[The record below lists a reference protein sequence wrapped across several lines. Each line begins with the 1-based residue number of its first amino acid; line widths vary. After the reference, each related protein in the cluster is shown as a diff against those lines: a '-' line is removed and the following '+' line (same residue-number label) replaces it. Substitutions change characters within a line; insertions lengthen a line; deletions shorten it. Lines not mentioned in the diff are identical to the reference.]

1 MRCGRW
7 IALPVRDLVRRNCDG
22 DIAIHRGKGCS
33 RPFPLDRAALLAS
46 PAASMKSPSLLLAV
60 SFVLL
65 AGCASTPPVG
75 SEAALKKRFSQV
87 DVSGDGKISR
97 DEFTDFMIEEA
108 FVMYDKDGKGYV
120 TLEEYVAGGGTEVDY
135 RKINKSG
142 SGKVTLAE
150 TKSSDLV
157 RRQMSKPFDEAD
169 ADSGGTGYVS
179 YDEFV
184 AFRGKMR
191 DAVR

>member
-1 MRCGRW
+1 M
-7 IALPVRDLVRRNCDG
+7 
-22 DIAIHRGKGCS
+22 KS
-33 RPFPLDRAALLAS
+33 RHALL
-46 PAASMKSPSLLLAV
+46 
-60 SFVLL
+60 FVLAATL
-65 AGCASTPPVG
+65 FAAGCASTPPAG
-75 SEAALKKRFSQV
+75 SEAALKKRFNQV
-87 DVSGDGKISR
+87 DASGDGKISR

-108 FVMYDKDGKGYV
+108 FVIYDKDGKGYV
-120 TLEEYVAGGGTEVDY
+120 TLEEYVAGGGTEDAF

-169 ADSGGTGYVS
+169 ADTGGTGYVS

-184 AFRGKMR
+184 AFRGKVR

>member
-1 MRCGRW
+1 MK
-7 IALPVRDLVRRNCDG
+7 LPL
-22 DIAIHRGKGCS
+22 
-33 RPFPLDRAALLAS
+33 
-46 PAASMKSPSLLLAV
+46 LLLAA
-60 SFVLL
+60 SILL
-65 AGCASTPPVG
+65 LPGCASTPPTG
-75 SEAALKKRFSQV
+75 SEAALKKRFNQV
-87 DVSGDGKISR
+87 DASGDGKISR

-108 FVMYDKDGKGYV
+108 FVIYDKDGKGYV
-120 TLEEYVAGGGTEVDY
+120 TLDEYVAGGGTEDDF

-169 ADSGGTGYVS
+169 ADTGGSGYVS

-184 AFRGKMR
+184 AFRGKVR